1 MKPFKVVIAVT
12 AVGGAAGLAFLYS
25 GLYPMGADVPH
36 NRLTYS
42 ALETLRER
50 SIAHSIR
57 PIEVPPLD
65 DADLILAGGADYNE
79 MCTGCHL
86 KPGVKDSEMTLG
98 LYPQPP
104 NLANPERA
112 KTMGDPKLAAAREF
126 WIIKHGIKASGM
138 AAFGKTHDDAR
149 IWAMVAFIQKLRTL
163 TPEQYQILT
172 SRSEDESGHGGHD
185 AADRPSGTTSEP
197 GAAGPDTEKERVQ

>member
-1 MKPFKVVIAVT
+1 MNPLKAAIAVA
-12 AVGGAAGLAFLYS
+12 AVAGVAGLAFLYS

-50 SIAHSIR
+50 SIAHSIGD
-57 PIEVPPLD
+57 IQVPALD
-65 DADLILAGGADYNE
+65 DSNQLLAGGADYEE

-86 KPGVKDSEMTLG
+86 KPGVKDSEMSLG

-104 NLANPERA
+104 NLANPERV

-149 IWAMVAFIQKLRTL
+149 IWAMVAFLQKLPTL
-163 TPEQYQILT
+163 TPAQYEILT
-172 SRSEDESGHGGHD
+172 ARTGDEPDGHHHGDGDHD
-185 AADRPSGTTSEP
+185 
-197 GAAGPDTEKERVQ
+197 